1 MAGSSEGNQ
10 SGLAAIVSVGLCI
23 VWALYSLYFFAVLFG

>member
-10 SGLAAIVSVGLCI
+10 AGLAVIGTVGLCI
-23 VWALYSLYFFAVLFG
+23 VWTLYTLYFFAVLFG